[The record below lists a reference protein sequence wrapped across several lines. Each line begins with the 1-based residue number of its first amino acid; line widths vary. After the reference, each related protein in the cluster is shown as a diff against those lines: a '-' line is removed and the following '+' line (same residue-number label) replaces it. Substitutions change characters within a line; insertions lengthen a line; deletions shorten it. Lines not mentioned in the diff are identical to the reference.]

1 MGMLRGL
8 FRNLKMTD
16 GMPATRS
23 ASNGTAIQSA
33 SYVSASVGSGW
44 RLLTLALASLIIA
57 AGTTQAQENATGYY
71 VGAFSGPGVVDVQTT
86 DTDGFSGYEGV
97 PGQMFDYND
106 TGFPTG
112 VVAGRHFHL
121 GRVTIR
127 FEVDGTFVG
136 LPSASRQM
144 DPVGMDETAT
154 SELHWVGTARIGIR
168 KSLGRA
174 GVFLDGGVSVVGIS
188 NSFIDLDPGTD
199 GQMQVDH
206 DDSFDDQLT
215 RIGWVVGTG
224 IDMPVAGAWNI
235 RFEGLYVD
243 TGETDHQAPNRLGVN
258 AGVCGPAGLPS
269 PCRYGIDQRFAL
281 LRLILVRSIGR

>member
-1 MGMLRGL
+1 MGLLRGL
-8 FRNLKMTD
+8 LRNLKITD
-16 GMPATRS
+16 GMPDPQS
-23 ASNGTAIQSA
+23 ASNRPSI
-33 SYVSASVGSGW
+33 VRSGR
-44 RLLTLALASLIIA
+44 RLLALALASLITA
-57 AGTTQAQENATGYY
+57 VGTTHAQESTTGFY
-71 VGAFSGPGVVDVQTT
+71 VGAFSGAGVMDVRST
-86 DTDGFSGYEGV
+86 DIDGFSGYEGV
-97 PGQMFDYND
+97 PGQTFDYDD

-121 GRVTIR
+121 GRVPIR
-127 FEVDGTFVG
+127 FEVDGAFVG

-154 SELHWVGTARIGIR
+154 SKLRWVGTIRMGVR

-174 GVFLDGGVSVVGIS
+174 GVFLDGGVSVAGIS
-188 NSFIDLDPGTD
+188 NSFIDLDPGMD
-199 GQMQVDH
+199 GQMHVDH

-215 RIGWVVGTG
+215 RVGWVVGTG
-224 IDMPVAGAWNI
+224 IEMPVAGAWNI
-235 RFEGLYVD
+235 RIEGLYVD
-243 TGETDHQAPNRLGVN
+243 TGETDHQAPNRLDVN

>member
-1 MGMLRGL
+1 MGLLRRTKIADSL
-8 FRNLKMTD
+8 
-16 GMPATRS
+16 PATRS
-23 ASNGTAIQSA
+23 ATNRPAAQSA
-33 SYVSASVGSGW
+33 SIRPASVGSGW
-44 RLLTLALASLIIA
+44 RLLTLALAFLITT
-57 AGTTQAQENATGYY
+57 AGTTQAQENATGFY
-71 VGAFSGPGVVDVQTT
+71 VGAFSGAGLLDVRTT

-97 PGQMFDYND
+97 PGQTFDYND
-106 TGFPTG
+106 TGFPSG

-121 GRVTIR
+121 GRVPIR
-127 FEVDGTFVG
+127 FEVDGAFVG

-154 SELHWVGTARIGIR
+154 SELRWVGTARIGVR

-174 GVFLDGGVSVVGIS
+174 GVFLDGGVAVVGIS

-199 GQMQVDH
+199 GQMRVDH

-215 RIGWVVGTG
+215 RVGWVVGTG

-243 TGETDHQAPNRLGVN
+243 TGETDHQAPNRLDVN

>member
-1 MGMLRGL
+1 MGCLRDL
-8 FRNLKMTD
+8 RIADCKS
-16 GMPATRS
+16 ATRS
-23 ASNGTAIQSA
+23 ASHLPATER
-33 SYVSASVGSGW
+33 SGW
-44 RLLTLALASLIIA
+44 CLLAAALASLLTFT
-57 AGTTQAQENATGYY
+57 GTTQAQQNRDGFY
-71 VGAFSGPGVVDVQTT
+71 VGVFSGPGVLDVQST
-86 DTDGFSGYEGV
+86 DLDGFTGSQGV
-97 PGQMFDYND
+97 PGQTYEYDD
-106 TGFPTG
+106 TGFPVG

-121 GRVTIR
+121 GRVPIR
-127 FEVDGTFVG
+127 FEVDGAFVG

-154 SELHWVGTARIGIR
+154 SELRWVATTRIGVR
-168 KSLGRA
+168 KPFGRV

-188 NSFIDLDPGTD
+188 NSFIDLDPGT
-199 GQMQVDH
+199 GGRMQVDH

-215 RIGWVVGTG
+215 RVGWVVGTG

-243 TGETDHQAPNRLGVN
+243 TGETDHQAQNRLDVN

>member
-1 MGMLRGL
+1 
-8 FRNLKMTD
+8 MTD
-16 GMPATRS
+16 GMPARRS
-23 ASNGTAIQSA
+23 AS
-33 SYVSASVGSGW
+33 SVPATVRGAW
-44 RLLTLALASLIIA
+44 RLLATALAFLITA
-57 AGTTQAQENATGYY
+57 VGTTQAQENPSGFY
-71 VGAFSGPGVVDVQTT
+71 VGVFSGPGVLDVQTT
-86 DTDGFSGYEGV
+86 DLDGFTGSQGV
-97 PGQMFDYND
+97 PGQMFEYDD

-121 GRVTIR
+121 GRVPIR
-127 FEVDGTFVG
+127 FEVDGAFAG

-154 SELHWVGTARIGIR
+154 SELRWAATARIGVR
-168 KSLGRA
+168 KPFGRV
-174 GVFLDGGVSVVGIS
+174 GVFLDGGVSVAGIS
-188 NSFIDLDPGTD
+188 NSCIDLDPGTD
-199 GQMQVDH
+199 GRMQVDL
-206 DDSFDDQLT
+206 DDSFDDQQT
-215 RIGWVVGTG
+215 RVGWDVGTG
-224 IDMPVAGAWNI
+224 IDMPVASAWNI

>member
-1 MGMLRGL
+1 MGC
-8 FRNLKMTD
+8 FRDLKIAD
-16 GMPATRS
+16 CKSATQFSSSRPV
-23 ASNGTAIQSA
+23 T
-33 SYVSASVGSGW
+33 VRSGW
-44 RLLTLALASLIIA
+44 RLLAPVLASLLTFT
-57 AGTTQAQENATGYY
+57 GTTQAQENPSGFY
-71 VGAFSGPGVVDVQTT
+71 VGVFSGPGVLDVQST
-86 DTDGFSGYEGV
+86 DLDGFTGSQGV
-97 PGQMFDYND
+97 PGQSFEYDD

-121 GRVTIR
+121 GRVPIR
-127 FEVDGTFVG
+127 FEVDAAFAG

-154 SELHWVGTARIGIR
+154 SELRWVGTARIGVR

-174 GVFLDGGVSVVGIS
+174 GVFLDGGVSVAGIS

-199 GQMQVDH
+199 GRMQVDL

-215 RIGWVVGTG
+215 RVGWVVGTG

>member
-1 MGMLRGL
+1 MRCL
-8 FRNLKMTD
+8 RNLKIAD
-16 GMPATRS
+16 SKSATQFSSSRPV
-23 ASNGTAIQSA
+23 T
-33 SYVSASVGSGW
+33 VRSGW
-44 RLLTLALASLIIA
+44 RLLAPVLASLLTFT
-57 AGTTQAQENATGYY
+57 GTTQAQENPSGFY
-71 VGAFSGPGVVDVQTT
+71 VGVFSGPGVLDVQST
-86 DTDGFSGYEGV
+86 DLDGFTGSQGV
-97 PGQMFDYND
+97 PGQTFEYDD

-121 GRVTIR
+121 GRVPIR
-127 FEVDGTFVG
+127 FEVDGAFVG

-154 SELHWVGTARIGIR
+154 SELRWAATARIGVR
-168 KSLGRA
+168 KPFGRV
-174 GVFLDGGVSVVGIS
+174 GVFLDGGVSVAGIS

-199 GQMQVDH
+199 GRMQVDH
-206 DDSFDDQLT
+206 DDSFDNQLT
-215 RIGWVVGTG
+215 RVGWVVGTG
-224 IDMPVAGAWNI
+224 IEMPVAGAWNI

-243 TGETDHQAPNRLGVN
+243 TGETDHQAPNRLDVN

>member
-1 MGMLRGL
+1 MGLLRGL
-8 FRNLKMTD
+8 LRILKITD
-16 GMPATRS
+16 GLPDPQS
-23 ASNGTAIQSA
+23 ASNRPSA
-33 SYVSASVGSGW
+33 VRSGW
-44 RLLTLALASLIIA
+44 RLLALALAFQLTN
-57 AGTTQAQENATGYY
+57 AGTAQAQENPSGFYI
-71 VGAFSGPGVVDVQTT
+71 GAFSGPGVMDVRSI
-86 DTDGFSGYEGV
+86 DIDGFTGSQGV
-97 PGQMFDYND
+97 PGEVFEYDD

-121 GRVTIR
+121 GRVPIR
-127 FEVDGTFVG
+127 FEVDGAFVG

-154 SELHWVGTARIGIR
+154 SELRWVGTARMGVR
-168 KSLGRA
+168 KSLGRV
-174 GVFLDGGVSVVGIS
+174 GVFLDGGVSIVRIS
-188 NSFIDLDPGTD
+188 NSFIDLDPVTNGP
-199 GQMQVDH
+199 MEVDP

-215 RIGWVVGTG
+215 RVGWVVGTG
-224 IDMPVAGAWNI
+224 IELSVAGAWNI